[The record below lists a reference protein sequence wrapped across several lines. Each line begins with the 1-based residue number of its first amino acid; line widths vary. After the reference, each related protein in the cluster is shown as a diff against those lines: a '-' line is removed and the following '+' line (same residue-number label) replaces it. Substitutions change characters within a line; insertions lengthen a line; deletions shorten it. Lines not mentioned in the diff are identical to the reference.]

1 MGQFKQ
7 YVESYDP
14 TPLRR
19 AIQIVVSLILI
30 VRAVVDHNLENIVW
44 AVWFAT
50 LMLPS
55 GIAPDATRRRLDTW
69 ERTHP
74 VLSESVMF
82 VLMTGGAFVLLRY
95 FFNRPHS
102 ILLAV
107 ALTAILSIIGAAVRR
122 RRTSGVSG

>member
-14 TPLRR
+14 PRLRR
-19 AIQIVVSLILI
+19 GIRIAIPVIFI
-30 VRAVVDHNLENIVW
+30 VRAVVDHTLENIVW
-44 AVWFAT
+44 AVWFAV
-50 LMLPS
+50 LMLPY

-102 ILLAV
+102 ILLAI
-107 ALTAILSIIGAAVRR
+107 ALTAILSIVGAAVRR